1 MLRAPKLFQPRYVS
15 SLFGGFTPNSSLT
28 AKSQQTLQTR
38 LSSSSSYDSNPSYHG
53 PNKHLTATD
62 KLPDP
67 QGAIKTSKIF
77 HYSSMGMAIALPIS
91 LLFPQST
98 LTFVTDSL
106 LSIILPTHFT
116 LGMFAVI
123 NDYIYQ
129 PTTRMLSKSLT
140 LGLAGI
146 ICAGFVIISNK
157 TGIHEVFRSLFVDK
171 KKNN

>member
-1 MLRAPKLFQPRYVS
+1 MLRSQKLFQPRYVS
-15 SLFGGFTPNSSLT
+15 ALFGGFTPNSSLT
-28 AKSQQTLQTR
+28 VNNGQTLQSR
-38 LSSSSSYDSNPSYHG
+38 FSSSSSYDNNPSYHG
-53 PNKHLTATD
+53 PNKHLTSTD

-91 LLFPQST
+91 LLFPQSS
-98 LTFVTDSL
+98 LTMVTDTL

-129 PTTRMLSKSLT
+129 PATRMISKSLT
-140 LGLAGI
+140 LGVAGV
-146 ICAGFVIISNK
+146 ICAGFVIIANK
-157 TGIHEVFRSLFVDK
+157 SGIHEVFRTLFVDK
-171 KKNN
+171 KKN